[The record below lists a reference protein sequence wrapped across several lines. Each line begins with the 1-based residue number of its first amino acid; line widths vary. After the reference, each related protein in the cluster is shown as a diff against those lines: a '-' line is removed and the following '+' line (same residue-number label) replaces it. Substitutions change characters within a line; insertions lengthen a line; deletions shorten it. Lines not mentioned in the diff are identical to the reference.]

1 MDKLFSNKNVVRVFA
16 LLIGILLW
24 LSVNLEQKNITNIS
38 SSVER
43 TQRISNVQVVPIL
56 EGNPIHIVSISH
68 ETVAVV
74 VRGKD
79 TALSKVNTEKAHIEL
94 DLTKVGK
101 GEHVLPLTAIGF
113 PSNVEVIDIVPAQ
126 VKVVIDDLQKVELP
140 VEIETTGKPAEGLKI
155 GEIVT
160 KPNRVHVTL
169 PTGLVNEGVTVK
181 GHVSVEGAKEA
192 VKKQVKLGVFD
203 KNGKEL
209 DVEVI
214 PRVVDVEVPITVPYK
229 QIPLQIRISGEPPE
243 GFAISK
249 VTQSVENVTVF
260 GEQSVLDAL
269 EFFEGPQVNIQ
280 GLTETKE
287 YSFELPLKNKITLVD
302 PAKVTVLV
310 EITSSVTKTV
320 DGIPVTVIGQSD
332 AFTTKVIQPPGG
344 RLSLPIEGAPERM
357 EDLTNEDI
365 QAIIDVTNLPA
376 GIHELPV
383 VFNLPPFIKSG
394 QLHEMKVTV
403 EITSKQ
409 NGGGATEVGGNVPP
423 GNGTGQEPGNK
434 PEPGNGTN
442 PGNDGSVEAGAGVGP
457 GTDEQTGSGN
467 GTDQE
472 VNPQPDPGSEGN
484 GAVP

>member
-1 MDKLFSNKNVVRVFA
+1 MDKLLSNKNVVRVFA

-43 TQRISNVQVVPIL
+43 TQRINNVQVVPIV
-56 EGNPIHIVSISH
+56 EGNPIHIESISP

-74 VRGKD
+74 LRGKD
-79 TALSKVNTEKAHIEL
+79 TALSKVNTEKAHIQL
-94 DLTKVGK
+94 DLTNVGK
-101 GEHVLPLTAIGF
+101 GEHVLPLTAVGF

-126 VKVVIDDLQKVELP
+126 VKVVVDDLQKLELP
-140 VEIETTGKPAEGLKI
+140 VEIETTGKPAEGLKV

-169 PTGLVNEGVTVK
+169 PTRLVNEGVTVK

-192 VKKQVKLGVFD
+192 VKKQVKLAVLD
-203 KNGKEL
+203 KNGREL

-243 GFAISK
+243 GYAISK

-260 GEQSVLDAL
+260 GEQSVLDSI

-287 YSFELPLKNKITLVD
+287 YSFDLPLKNKITLVD
-302 PAKVTVLV
+302 PARVTVLV

-320 DGIPVTVIGQSD
+320 DGIEITAIGQSD
-332 AFTTKVIQPPGG
+332 AYTTKVIQPAGG
-344 RLSLPIEGAPERM
+344 RLSLPVEGAPERM
-357 EDLTNEDI
+357 ENLANDDI

-409 NGGGATEVGGNVPP
+409 NDGGATEVGGNVPP
-423 GNGTGQEPGNK
+423 ENGREPGNSSD
-434 PEPGNGTN
+434 PATDPGD
-442 PGNDGSVEAGAGVGP
+442 DGSIEAGAGP
-457 GTDEQTGSGN
+457 G
-467 GTDQE
+467 
-472 VNPQPDPGSEGN
+472 EGN
-484 GAVP
+484 GSGPGDEPDQDARPQPEPGAEGNAADP